1 MANDAKKN
9 SVPLKKVVLYKHGM
23 GYFERRGVLDGSAS
37 IEILCG
43 AADID
48 DMLKSLMVL
57 SSDGARLEAITYDSA
72 KTLEDRMTE
81 FGFDMRKAKGLIDII
96 GQIKGLPVSVLASG
110 TKASGRVV
118 GIDYL
123 DHVASGDKVTKEPFL
138 IMLADATFRRLSL
151 SSISSITVEDETFST
166 ELNQQLELLFQNA
179 RKKDKKALTVVLP
192 ESKGEVV
199 VAYSIPSPI
208 WKTSYR
214 IVVVDNHI
222 LIQGMAIVDNVQ
234 DEDWTD
240 VSMVLVSAAPI
251 SFIQPLYDPVQPNR
265 ARVNPQG
272 YKSSGPVVAE
282 RAQRSRG
289 MADAAV
295 DRLEEM
301 AVQSWGAPVPA
312 AAPAAPGGGGSYGS
326 FREGRI
332 MAEMMA
338 AQAMEQSL
346 PVDAGSSGEL
356 FEYRVANPVTVPR
369 NTSALIPIVQGEIE
383 GNKLSLYNAM
393 KNRKHP
399 YCAIRL
405 INTTGLTLEA
415 GPVTVLEEDAYAGEA
430 LLDVLKPDDK
440 RFLPYAV
447 DQDVHVITR
456 NAYNEMP
463 IYRVRI
469 FGSTLYMDYRSRT
482 STIYRLENLS
492 EKIKSVYV
500 EHEVSYA
507 MKLVGD
513 ASPVETTDSYY
524 RFEVMLGPQAYEEL
538 TVTQEEELSRT
549 VWIADPENLDRNV
562 LRYLIDTNELTKEM
576 ADQLRQILAKH
587 AALVDIVEKRKAV
600 QARIQQYVSDQQR
613 ARENL
618 KALGAHNE
626 RYRLAIDEAEDR
638 IMKANAE
645 LTDLQ
650 AQFDALRAEFHEL
663 VMRELEAEIAR

>member
-312 AAPAAPGGGGSYGS
+312 AAPAAPGGG
-326 FREGRI
+326 
-332 MAEMMA
+332 
-338 AQAMEQSL
+338 
-346 PVDAGSSGEL
+346 
-356 FEYRVANPVTVPR
+356 
-369 NTSALIPIVQGEIE
+369 
-383 GNKLSLYNAM
+383 
-393 KNRKHP
+393 
-399 YCAIRL
+399 
-405 INTTGLTLEA
+405 
-415 GPVTVLEEDAYAGEA
+415 
-430 LLDVLKPDDK
+430 
-440 RFLPYAV
+440 
-447 DQDVHVITR
+447 
-456 NAYNEMP
+456 
-463 IYRVRI
+463 
-469 FGSTLYMDYRSRT
+469 
-482 STIYRLENLS
+482 
-492 EKIKSVYV
+492 
-500 EHEVSYA
+500 
-507 MKLVGD
+507 
-513 ASPVETTDSYY
+513 ASW
-524 RFEVMLGPQAYEEL
+524 R
-538 TVTQEEELSRT
+538 R
-549 VWIADPENLDRNV
+549 
-562 LRYLIDTNELTKEM
+562 
-576 ADQLRQILAKH
+576 
-587 AALVDIVEKRKAV
+587 
-600 QARIQQYVSDQQR
+600 
-613 ARENL
+613 
-618 KALGAHNE
+618 
-626 RYRLAIDEAEDR
+626 
-638 IMKANAE
+638 
-645 LTDLQ
+645 
-650 AQFDALRAEFHEL
+650 
-663 VMRELEAEIAR
+663 